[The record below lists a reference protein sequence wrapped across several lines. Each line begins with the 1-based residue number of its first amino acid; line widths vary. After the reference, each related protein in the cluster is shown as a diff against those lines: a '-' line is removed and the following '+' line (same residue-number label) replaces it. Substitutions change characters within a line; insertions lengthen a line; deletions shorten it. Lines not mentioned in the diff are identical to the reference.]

1 MHNNFSKTD
10 NYLNCESMELPSPA
24 TDNKLSTSNITFNRL
39 LLSMELTTLYC
50 QNPTSHTNTMCQQ
63 NAANGTWVHC

>member
-1 MHNNFSKTD
+1 
-10 NYLNCESMELPSPA
+10 MELPSPA